1 MNIGKIT
8 DVFKLTGLFLLSNI
22 AGILFLLGLAVID
35 VAVYMYSEN
44 LGIVATG
51 VSLILVALI
60 LNSEQRQ

>member
-22 AGILFLLGLAVID
+22 AGILFLLGLSAIN
-35 VAVYMYSEN
+35 VAVYMYSTE
-44 LGIVATG
+44 LGLVATG
-51 VSLILVALI
+51 VSLVLVALI